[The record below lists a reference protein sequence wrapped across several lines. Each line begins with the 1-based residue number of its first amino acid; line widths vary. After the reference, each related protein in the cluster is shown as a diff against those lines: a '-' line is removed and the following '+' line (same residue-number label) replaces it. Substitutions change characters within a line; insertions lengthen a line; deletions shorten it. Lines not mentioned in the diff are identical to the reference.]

1 MKRKGSVTVVFS
13 MVFLLLL
20 SFILSFFEMAAYT
33 ARMSYHASAALL
45 AVENYFAAYLKPLYR
60 QYHIFGREAPEGE
73 EILSWTEKSIAE
85 DVAYMT
91 QKREGEKS
99 LLLRSGAA
107 FSVASATVLTEQNL
121 DGFYLQAASAMK
133 YRGVLEISELL
144 KQFMGM
150 AEQADA
156 QLTAAAAKSAVDT
169 AYAQV
174 EEKLLKLME
183 QIDGVDF
190 SRYERF
196 FRGRTSAFQKD
207 AYVKYFCTDVQNAA
221 QYFDRTEVYQ
231 AFLHNSENPCE
242 VLEHLLGETEELTRQ
257 LKEREENEAACG
269 RRLEEIAAEQ
279 SLATQ
284 TEGQLCADKEA
295 ANEQLVPVQAQ
306 IAEVMELLP
315 EETSGEVMAQL
326 ATLLAEKKQIL
337 SEIERMT
344 EEEEALKK
352 RQKELSD
359 EKREQEKLLVGLK
372 KQKREQDAQIKKL
385 SKEEERFLK
394 KCAGIARKCEEAYR
408 EVSEIRRELNEA
420 KKIKSGCERLLNSM
434 QGVLGEE
441 SVKKYREE
449 LDKYRFYES
458 AEGYDFEQIQSTL
471 AWDAGILYGIK
482 KALTPPA
489 ADSGTLEEALTV
501 LQKEKTAFEGYSF
514 EGLKLNYG
522 EMSLGKDLSGQAEDS
537 LMRAAGEGF
546 LGFLTE
552 KEISGKKLEV
562 SYLPSGFRYEGRAS
576 ANVFSMLGSNI
587 TDMLEEL
594 RELLPSGNMPEMA
607 LNAVLFHSYL
617 MTHFSDYLEEN
628 REGALSYEL
637 EYLIAGKA
645 ADMDNLFSVVMQLC
659 MLRAVLHFISLYTD
673 SARKSMAEQAA
684 LAACGIIGLPALKSI
699 ITFLLLFIWAV
710 EEAVIDVAALLQG
723 KKLAL
728 YPGKN
733 GGSLTFPELFL
744 FSRKLTAEKAKGKKE
759 AGGPGFGYREYLQVF
774 LLLLP
779 KDVKSYRSLDLIQEN
794 LRKGYDASFR
804 VSRCVWKV
812 SYRTDQ
818 RDYEYAYEN

>member
-1 MKRKGSVTVVFS
+1 MKRRGSVTVVFS

-33 ARMSYHASAALL
+33 ARTSYHASAALL
-45 AVENYFAAYLKPLYR
+45 AVENYFAAYLKPLYK
-60 QYHIFGREAPEGE
+60 QYHIFGREVPEGQ
-73 EILSWTEKSIAE
+73 EILQWTEEAIAK

-99 LLLRSGAA
+99 LLLRSGAT
-107 FSVASATVLTEQNL
+107 FSVNSATVLTEQNL

-133 YRGVLEISELL
+133 YRGVLEVSELL

-156 QLTAAAAKSAVDT
+156 QLEAAVAKSAVDT

-174 EEKLLKLME
+174 EERLLKLME

-196 FRGRTSAFQKD
+196 FKGRTSAFQKD
-207 AYVKYFCTDVQNAA
+207 AYVKYFCTDAQNAA

-242 VLEHLLGETEELTRQ
+242 VLARLIGETEELTGQ
-257 LKEREENEAACG
+257 VKEREEGEAACR

-279 SLATQ
+279 SLTAQ
-284 TEGQLCADKEA
+284 AVEQLCVDKER
-295 ANEQLVPVQAQ
+295 ANEQLAPVQTQ
-306 IAEVMELLP
+306 ITEVMEMLP
-315 EETSGEVMAQL
+315 EEVSGVVMTNL
-326 ATLLAEKKQIL
+326 AALLAEKKRIL
-337 SEIERMT
+337 SEIEGMT

-359 EKREQEKLLVGLK
+359 EQKEQEKLLAGLK
-372 KQKREQDAQIKKL
+372 KQKREQDTQVKRL
-385 SKEEERFLK
+385 SKEEESFLK
-394 KCAGIARKCEEAYR
+394 KCAGIARKCEEAYQ
-408 EVSEIRRELNEA
+408 ETGEILKELEEA
-420 KKIKSGCERLLNSM
+420 KKVKSGCEKLLDSM
-434 QGVLGEE
+434 QSVLGEE
-441 SVKKYREE
+441 SVKEYREE
-449 LDKYRFYES
+449 LEKYKFYES
-458 AEGYDFEQIQSTL
+458 AEGYDFEQIKATL
-471 AWDAGILYGIK
+471 VQDTGILDDIR
-482 KALTPPA
+482 KALTLPT
-489 ADSGTLEEALTV
+489 ADSAALEEALAV
-501 LQKEKTAFEGYSF
+501 LRKEKAAFEEYSF

-522 EMSLGKDLSGQAEDS
+522 EISLGKDLSGQAEDS
-537 LMRAAGEGF
+537 LMRAAGKGF

-552 KEISGKKLEV
+552 KEVSGKKLEV
-562 SYLPSGFRYEGRAS
+562 SYLPSGFRYEGGAS
-576 ANVFSMLGSNI
+576 ANVFSMFGSNI
-587 TDMLEEL
+587 TDMLKEL
-594 RELLPSGNMPEMA
+594 REMLPSGNVPEMA
-607 LNAVLFHSYL
+607 LNAALFHSYL
-617 MTHFSDYLEEN
+617 MTHFSDYLEESG
-628 REGALSYEL
+628 EGALSYEL

-645 ADMDNLFSVVMQLC
+645 ADMDNLFSVVIQLC

-673 SARKSMAEQAA
+673 SARKSVAEQAA

-699 ITFLLLFIWAV
+699 ITFLLLFVWAV

-759 AGGPGFGYREYLQVF
+759 VGGLGFGYREYLQVF
-774 LLLLP
+774 LWLLP

-794 LRKGYDASFR
+794 LRQGYNASFR
-804 VSRCVWKV
+804 VSRCVWKI

-818 RDYEYAYEN
+818 RSYEYAYDN

>member
-1 MKRKGSVTVVFS
+1 

-33 ARMSYHASAALL
+33 ARASYHASAALL
-45 AVENYFAAYLKPLYR
+45 AVENYFAAYLKPLYT
-60 QYHIFGREAPEGE
+60 QYHIFGREVPEGE
-73 EILSWTEKSIAE
+73 DILHWTEEVIAK
-85 DVAYMT
+85 DVEYMT
-91 QKREGEKS
+91 QKREGERS

-107 FSVASATVLTEQNL
+107 FSVASATVLTEQDL

-133 YRGVLEISELL
+133 YRGVLEVSELL
-144 KQFMGM
+144 KQFTGM

-156 QLTAAAAKSAVDT
+156 QLTAAAEKGAVDT

-174 EEKLLKLME
+174 EERLLRLME

-196 FRGRTSAFQKD
+196 FKGKTSAFQKGV
-207 AYVKYFCTDVQNAA
+207 YVKYFCTDFQNAA

-242 VLEHLLGETEELTRQ
+242 VLEHLIRETEELGRQ
-257 LKEREENEAACG
+257 VKEREEGEAVCG

-279 SLATQ
+279 GLAVQ
-284 TEGQLCADKEA
+284 TVWQLCADKEA
-295 ANEQLVPVQAQ
+295 AREEQAVVQAQ
-306 IAEVMELLP
+306 ITEVMETLP
-315 EETSGEVMAQL
+315 EKATGEGMAWL
-326 ATLLAEKKQIL
+326 AELLAEKKRIL
-337 SEIERMT
+337 SEIERIT
-344 EEEEALKK
+344 EEEEALEK
-352 RQKELSD
+352 RQKELS
-359 EKREQEKLLVGLK
+359 EEQREQEKVLNKLK
-372 KQKREQDAQIKKL
+372 KQKREQDAQVKKL

-394 KCAGIARKCEEAYR
+394 KCTRIAEKCEEAYK
-408 EVSEIRRELNEA
+408 ETGEIRSELEKA
-420 KKIKSGCERLLNSM
+420 KRVKSGCERRLDSM
-434 QGVLGEE
+434 QDVLGEE
-441 SVKKYREE
+441 SVKEYREE
-449 LDKYRFYES
+449 LARYRIYES
-458 AEGYDFEQIQSTL
+458 AEGYDFEQIRNTL
-471 AWDAGILYGIK
+471 AWDAGILYGMK
-482 KALTPPA
+482 KALTLS
-489 ADSGTLEEALTV
+489 ADSTALEEALTV
-501 LQKEKTAFEGYSF
+501 LRKEKTAFEGYSF
-514 EGLKLNYG
+514 EGLRLNYG

-537 LMRAAGEGF
+537 LMRAAGKGF

-562 SYLPSGFRYEGRAS
+562 SYLPSGFRYEGGDS

-594 RELLPSGNMPEMA
+594 RELLPSGNVPEMA

-628 REGALSYEL
+628 GEGALSYEL

-645 ADMDNLFSVVMQLC
+645 ADRDNLFSVVMQLC

-673 SARKSMAEQAA
+673 SERKSAAEQAA
-684 LAACGIIGLPALKSI
+684 LAACGIIGLPALKSL

-710 EEAVIDVAALLQG
+710 EEAVIDTAALLQG

-744 FSRKLTAEKAKGKKE
+744 FSRKLVAEKAKGKKE
-759 AGGPGFGYREYLQVF
+759 AGGTGFGYREYLQVF

-779 KDVKSYRSLDLIQEN
+779 KEVKSYRSLDLIQEN
-794 LRKGYDASFR
+794 LRQDYNASFR
-804 VSRCVWKV
+804 ASRCVWKL
-812 SYRTDQ
+812 SYRTD
-818 RDYEYAYEN
+818 RRSYEYAY

>member
-1 MKRKGSVTVVFS
+1 

-33 ARMSYHASAALL
+33 ARASYHASAALL
-45 AVENYFAAYLKPLYR
+45 AVENYFAGYLEPLYK
-60 QYHIFGREAPEGE
+60 QYHIFGREVPEGE
-73 EILSWTEKSIAE
+73 DILSWTEKSIAR
-85 DVAYMT
+85 DVDYMT

-107 FSVASATVLTEQNL
+107 FSVDSATVLTEQNL

-133 YRGVLEISELL
+133 YRSILEVSELL

-156 QLTAAAAKSAVDT
+156 QLTAAAAKGAVDT

-174 EEKLLKLME
+174 EEKLLELME

-196 FRGRTSAFQKD
+196 FKGKTSAFQKGV
-207 AYVKYFCTDVQNAA
+207 YVKYFCTNFQSAA
-221 QYFDRTEVYQ
+221 QYFDRAEVYQ
-231 AFLHNSENPCE
+231 AFLSNSENPCE
-242 VLEHLLGETEELTRQ
+242 ILEHLIGGAEELRRQ
-257 LKEREENEAACG
+257 SKEREEREAACMQ
-269 RRLEEIAAEQ
+269 RLEEIAAEQ

-284 TEGQLCADKEA
+284 TAGQLCADKET

-306 IAEVMELLP
+306 ITEVMETLP
-315 EETSGEVMAQL
+315 EEVSGAAMTQL
-326 ATLLAEKKQIL
+326 AALLAEKKQIL

-344 EEEEALKK
+344 AEEETLKK

-359 EKREQEKLLVGLK
+359 ERREQEEQLDRLK
-372 KQKREQDAQIKKL
+372 KQKRGQDAQVKAL

-394 KCAGIARKCEEAYR
+394 KCAGIVGKCEEAYR
-408 EVSEIRRELNEA
+408 QTGEIRKELEEA
-420 KKIKSGCERLLNSM
+420 KKIRSSCERLLDSM
-434 QGVLGEE
+434 QDVLGEE
-441 SVKKYREE
+441 SVEEYRKE
-449 LDKYRFYES
+449 LAQYGFYES
-458 AEGYDFEQIQSTL
+458 AEGYDFEQIKNTL
-471 AWDAGILYGIK
+471 ARDAGILYESR
-482 KALTPPA
+482 KAFILPS
-489 ADSGTLEEALTV
+489 ADSAALEEALTV
-501 LQKEKTAFEGYSF
+501 LQREKKAFEEYSF

-537 LMRAAGEGF
+537 LMRAAGKGF

-552 KEISGKKLEV
+552 KEISGKKLEI
-562 SYLPSGFRYEGRAS
+562 SYLPSGFRYEGGDS
-576 ANVFSMLGSNI
+576 ANVFSMLGSSI

-594 RELLPSGNMPEMA
+594 REMLPSGDVPEMA

-617 MTHFSDYLEEN
+617 MTHFSDYLEESG
-628 REGALSYEL
+628 EGALSYEL

-659 MLRAVLHFISLYTD
+659 MLRAVLHFISIYTD
-673 SARKSMAEQAA
+673 STRKSMAEQAA

-699 ITFLLLFIWAV
+699 ITFLLLFVWAV
-710 EEAVIDVAALLQG
+710 EEAVIDTAALLQG

-744 FSRKLTAEKAKGKKE
+744 FSRKLTAKKAKEKKE
-759 AGGPGFGYREYLQVF
+759 AGGMAFGYREYLQVF

-779 KDVKSYRSLDLIQEN
+779 KEVKSYRSLDLIQEN
-794 LRKGYDASFR
+794 LRQSYNASFR
-804 VSRCVWKV
+804 ASRCVWKL

-818 RDYEYAYEN
+818 RGYEYAYEN